1 MKFFLILIFILFYS
15 INCEDFE
22 IDNFLTPPYQEM
34 NFKDN
39 DIGNVIFYFTQEV
52 NKSDFT
58 EIYLTNSTI
67 KFPLFNGNS
76 NYTNCLFKKKM
87 VKCILPKIEGDNSS
101 MGDKDNLDY
110 KFYYSLKFTLRTN
123 SSDIKKGLVTVAIN
137 SGNFIKCLSIFFL
150 VLIF

>member
-39 DIGNVIFYFTQEV
+39 DIENVIFYFTQEV

-58 EIYLTNSTI
+58 EIYLTNSTN
-67 KFPLFNGNS
+67 KLTLFKGNKNI
-76 NYTNCLFKKKM
+76 NYCLFKKKM
-87 VKCILPKIEGDNSS
+87 VKCICLKEENNIMVIRIILIINFTIEISSKIYDEVDEI
-101 MGDKDNLDY
+101 
-110 KFYYSLKFTLRTN
+110 R
-123 SSDIKKGLVTVAIN
+123 
-137 SGNFIKCLSIFFL
+137 
-150 VLIF
+150 